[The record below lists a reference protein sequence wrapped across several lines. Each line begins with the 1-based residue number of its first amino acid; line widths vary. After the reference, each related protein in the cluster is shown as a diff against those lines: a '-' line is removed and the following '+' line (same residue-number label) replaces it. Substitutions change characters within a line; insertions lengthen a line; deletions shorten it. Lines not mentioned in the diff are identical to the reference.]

1 MVLLY
6 LTEKALFE
14 REMVPTG
21 RRSAASGAILGISE
35 NFRLLNLAGRSK
47 SLGGGEV
54 GVYFGKIYVVPGP
67 FPLS

>member
-1 MVLLY
+1 MILFY

-21 RRSAASGAILGISE
+21 RWSVASGAILGISE
-35 NFRLLNLAGRSK
+35 NFRLLDLAGRSK

-67 FPLS
+67 FPLF